1 MPTVHSLPV
10 ETAAALVRDELK
22 QLALLQQLGLQLGL
36 QLIDAGGGSFTI
48 YYLFNGKLVGKPL
61 KSKDHADEMRKTEE
75 HADVLKATGIN
86 MLESKGT
93 IADYSDQPPKHY
105 QVIARWFVK
114 YWFLAGCS
122 ANAGA
127 VIRQTGKI
135 RAKLHADGNYQLLT
149 AWNKAMRDA
158 LNSAGLKEVDYAL
171 LSSTD
176 EARLEADCFFGQ
188 NSVYFEGNDI
198 TAPVGLGI
206 GSSSTQGYGQTPGG
220 SVVSVANP
228 GLGSKPKVDE
238 KEKTTADFKTSFLEL
253 IKKLNLNLQGAT
265 LFALNSVGYLAE
277 GIAKDLVLQGKDTF
291 FKLVKAGAPVSV
303 DNYLREVGKLP
314 CTREVSLML
323 GMLQACKEV
332 GIANVVI
339 EKKGSLGKLGIK
351 LNWVEALAAKWFED
365 RLREAPSVGGGAP
378 ALPPTPS
385 VGGGGGA
392 AAAE

>member
-1 MPTVHSLPV
+1 MPTVHSLP
-10 ETAAALVRDELK
+10 EATAAN
-22 QLALLQQLGLQLGL
+22 LARENRAQFV
-36 QLIDAGGGSFTI
+36 DVGGGSFTI
-48 YYLFNGKLVGKPL
+48 YKSLNGNVVGKPL
-61 KSKDHADEMRKTEE
+61 KSKDHADEMRETEQHKE
-75 HADVLKATGIN
+75 VLEATGIN
-86 MLESKGT
+86 MLEVKGT
-93 IADYSDQPPKHY
+93 IADYSDVKPEHFSLITQ
-105 QVIARWFVK
+105 WLVK
-114 YWFLAGCS
+114 YLLLAGCS
-122 ANAGA
+122 TEASI
-127 VIRQTGKI
+127 VIRQTGKV
-135 RAKLHADGNYQLLT
+135 RAKLHADGNGQLLT
-149 AWNKAMRDA
+149 AWNKEMRDA
-158 LNSAGLKEVDYAL
+158 LNAAGLEKADYGL
-171 LSSTD
+171 LFSAD
-176 EARLEADCFFGQ
+176 EAMLEANCFFNQ
-188 NSVYFEGNDI
+188 NADYLEKY
-198 TAPVGLGI
+198 PVDGLPIGLGI

-378 ALPPTPS
+378 ALPLTPG
-385 VGGGGGA
+385 VGGGGA
-392 AAAE
+392 AAAAE